1 MSVVLLNGYKII
13 TLFVEYVHVCCVVKL
28 VQDNYIIR
36 GVRPCLCVVKL
47 VQDNYIIRGVRPF
60 LLCC

>member
-13 TLFVEYVHVCCVVKL
+13 TLFVEYVHVCCVVKR

-36 GVRPCLCVVKL
+36 GVRPCL
-47 VQDNYIIRGVRPF
+47 
-60 LLCC
+60 LCC

>member
-1 MSVVLLNGYKII
+1 MSVVLLNWYKII

-36 GVRPCLCVVKL
+36 GVRPCL
-47 VQDNYIIRGVRPF
+47 
-60 LLCC
+60 LCC